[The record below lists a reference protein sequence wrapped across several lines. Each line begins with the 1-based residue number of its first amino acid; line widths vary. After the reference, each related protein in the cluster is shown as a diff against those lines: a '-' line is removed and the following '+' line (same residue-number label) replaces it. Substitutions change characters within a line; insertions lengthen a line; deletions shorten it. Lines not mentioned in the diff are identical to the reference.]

1 MIWEFK
7 CAYSVMLP
15 YCLNFAIDDN
25 DAILFVGALVNACSI
40 SFIHTA
46 AKVYLVNIKS
56 FLSMFWKQLST
67 ELIISQS

>member
-25 DAILFVGALVNACSI
+25 DAILFVGAFMNACSI

-56 FLSMFWKQLST
+56 FLSST

>member
-1 MIWEFK
+1 
-7 CAYSVMLP
+7 MLP

-25 DAILFVGALVNACSI
+25 DAILFVGAFMNACSI

-56 FLSMFWKQLST
+56 FLSST